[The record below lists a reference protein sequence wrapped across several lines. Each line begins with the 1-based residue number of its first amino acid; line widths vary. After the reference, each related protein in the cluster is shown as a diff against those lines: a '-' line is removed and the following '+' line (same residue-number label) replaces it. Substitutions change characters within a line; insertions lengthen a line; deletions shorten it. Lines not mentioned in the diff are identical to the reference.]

1 MFHCGE
7 RGWESPEPVA
17 LSPKHEAVGS
27 GDRRRVEHSTP
38 PRKGCLMTTRSK
50 VRTRKPTSGVQLRGF
65 FRVKLVEQD
74 GRISGDSD
82 WFENTVV
89 NLGKRD
95 YLCTP
100 LAGGTAKAISLLALG
115 TGGAPAIT
123 DTALAGELSH
133 SGNGTRNRI
142 TCNTSQLG
150 STAIEFQA
158 TFASSFSFA
167 TTTANI
173 SNIMV
178 INNTTSGGT
187 IFAGNTFAFCERAP
201 LAA

>member
-1 MFHCGE
+1 MGQTTTP
-7 RGWESPEPVA
+7 RP
-17 LSPKHEAVGS
+17 
-27 GDRRRVEHSTP
+27 RRRCQHD
-38 PRKGCLMTTRSK
+38 
-50 VRTRKPTSGVQLRGF
+50 GVQIRGF
-65 FRVKLVEQD
+65 FRVHIVEQD
-74 GRISGDSD
+74 GRIVGDSG

-100 LAGGTAKAISLLALG
+100 LAGGTAKSIALMALG
-115 TGGAPAIT
+115 TGGAPAAT

-133 SGNGTRNRI
+133 SANGTRNRI
-142 TCNTSQLG
+142 TVATSQIG
-150 STAIEFQA
+150 STAIEFQG

-173 SNIMV
+173 ANILV
-178 INNTTSGGT
+178 INNTTAAGT
-187 IFAGNTFAFCERAP
+187 IFAGNTYASSLLNTNQDVQALNEMGP

>member
-1 MFHCGE
+1 MAK
-7 RGWESPEPVA
+7 RTK
-17 LSPKHEAVGS
+17 KHGTSS
-27 GDRRRVEHSTP
+27 GI
-38 PRKGCLMTTRSK
+38 G
-50 VRTRKPTSGVQLRGF
+50 LRGF
-65 FRVKLVEQD
+65 YRVRIVEED
-74 GRISGDSD
+74 GRIVGDSD

-100 LAGGTAKAISLLALG
+100 LAGGTAKAIALMALG
-115 TGGAPAIT
+115 TGAAPAAS

-133 SGNGTRNRI
+133 STSGTRNRI
-142 TCNTSQLG
+142 TVNTSQIG
-150 STAIEFQA
+150 STAIEFQG

-178 INNTTSGGT
+178 INNTTTGGT
-187 IFAGNTFAFCERAP
+187 IFAGNTFASWFEKNLEP

>member
-1 MFHCGE
+1 MA
-7 RGWESPEPVA
+7 S
-17 LSPKHEAVGS
+17 KN
-27 GDRRRVEHSTP
+27 
-38 PRKGCLMTTRSK
+38 RKVTQ
-50 VRTRKPTSGVQLRGF
+50 SGVNLRGF
-65 FRVKLVEQD
+65 FRVRLVESD

-89 NLGKRD
+89 DLGKRD

-100 LAGGTAKAISLLALG
+100 LAGGTAKAIALMALG
-115 TGGAPAIT
+115 TGTAPGASAT
-123 DTALAGELSH
+123 SLNGELSH
-133 SGNGTRNRI
+133 STSGTRNRI
-142 TCNTSQLG
+142 TVATSQIASG
-150 STAIEFQA
+150 TIEFQA

-178 INNTTSGGT
+178 INNTTTAGT
-187 IFAGNTFAFCERAP
+187 IFAGNTFALNDVGP